1 MRLLY
6 KNIQT
11 VKVYCEMMNFESDN
25 GVGFYKSHSICYGL
39 IDSFYTVCYVSV
51 RR

>member
-1 MRLLY
+1 MY